1 MKIGLSEEPRSL
13 DPHYHNLGPNNQIAY
28 TIFDTLVLQDATQK
42 LQPGLAT
49 SWKPT
54 SDTTWEF
61 KLRQGVKFHDGS
73 PFTAKDVVFS
83 IERPAKVPNSPSPM
97 TLFTRSITAMKV
109 VDDYTIDFTTKVP
122 YRSEE
127 HTSELQSLMR
137 NSYAVFCLK
146 KK

>member
-1 MKIGLSEEPRSL
+1 MWIFFFKQKTAYEMRISDWSSDVCSSDLSAEPSSL

-83 IERPAKVPNSPSPM
+83 IERPAKVPNSPSQIG
-97 TLFTRSITAMKV
+97 RASCRERECQYV
-109 VDDYTIDFTTKVP
+109 
-122 YRSEE
+122 
-127 HTSELQSLMR
+127 
-137 NSYAVFCLK
+137 
-146 KK
+146 